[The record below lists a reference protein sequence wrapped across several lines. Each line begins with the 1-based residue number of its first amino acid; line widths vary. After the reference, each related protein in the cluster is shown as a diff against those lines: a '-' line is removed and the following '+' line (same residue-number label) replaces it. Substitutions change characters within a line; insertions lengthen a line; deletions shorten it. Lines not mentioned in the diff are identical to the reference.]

1 MHATLRKNGVRVC
14 EWETR
19 RECYFYFLIL
29 FVHGCCF
36 VSVYICKWP
45 MVLDNINNKCRLSSL
60 LLLERV
66 AAAAAAS
73 LFTYFIYSSSWAG
86 SGTAKCDPSTGNLLK
101 ISFLT
106 KGTSEPRRARAVP
119 AAAPQMARLGALL
132 LHAEIVCER
141 DQRFFSPCLPGT
153 QINLRAQEL
162 FRSNEAEVGSSDDLG
177 NGHRYF

>member
-1 MHATLRKNGVRVC
+1 MPRWGKTVYECVSERDKESVLFLFLDIIRAWLLF
-14 EWETR
+14 
-19 RECYFYFLIL
+19 RER
-29 FVHGCCF
+29 
-36 VSVYICKWP
+36 VYICKWP

>member
-1 MHATLRKNGVRVC
+1 
-14 EWETR
+14 
-19 RECYFYFLIL
+19 
-29 FVHGCCF
+29 
-36 VSVYICKWP
+36 
-45 MVLDNINNKCRLSSL
+45 MVLDNIDNKCRLSSL

-141 DQRFFSPCLPGT
+141 DQRFFSPCLPET

-177 NGHRYF
+177 NGHRYFWVKGGRENLYNNLIHRPGKQPASRD